1 MSVAVFGP
9 SINEYN
15 FDFCRS
21 RITSTGY
28 IVISSSVNPCSSA
41 RSSSQLKVRNEDHR
55 TIMPIPWTM
64 SRAKT
69 FHVSSGSSTIRMS
82 SASCLL
88 TAQTSDDY
96 KQEVLALRRAS
107 RDMAEYPT
115 PRQSVGFRQRQGT
128 HRARTREDGDR
139 SR

>member
-1 MSVAVFGP
+1 MIVAVFGP
-9 SINEYN
+9 SIIEYN

-28 IVISSSVNPCSSA
+28 IVISSNVNPCTSA
-41 RSSSQLKVRNEDHR
+41 RSSSQKKEDHR
-55 TIMPIPWTM
+55 TIMPIPWAM

-69 FHVSSGSSTIRMS
+69 FHVSSGSFTIRMS
-82 SASCLL
+82 GASCLL

-96 KQEVLALRRAS
+96 KQEVLALRRGP

-115 PRQSVGFRQRQGT
+115 PRQSVGFQQRQGT